1 MTPVLLKGYISC
13 ICMVRKNEGHM
24 PKMLFLGGFT
34 LALTKDLSLLC
45 STSHRGH
52 FGFVGLSPPCDRKPH
67 ERKGHVCFLTIL
79 RRLTHS
85 ISLSLIIPPFQ
96 PRDSLKY
103 AQLTLK
109 HRFELCWVLLYVGI
123 FFQ

>member
-1 MTPVLLKGYISC
+1 MANAAKKDETARLALSSATICVIPLSEKSRMTPVLFKGYISC

-79 RRLTHS
+79 S
-85 ISLSLIIPPFQ
+85 
-96 PRDSLKY
+96 
-103 AQLTLK
+103 
-109 HRFELCWVLLYVGI
+109 EE
-123 FFQ
+123 